1 MVGTAPSSPKA
12 SGSGLGTSFGVLS
25 AGATALGEA
34 TANPKF
40 DIGKSLG
47 LDYEKK
53 SYERRLQA
61 LVKPEDYALARG
73 KHWDAMSKNIEAY
86 FNNTVDYLQAAGFDW
101 DEAKIRGKALAKD
114 FADVERQK
122 LELIYPTAANVIGA
136 QGQVNNAFSGAAG
149 QFNPSEL
156 TVAANSGGHVDVAK
170 KPRKPRA
177 KK

>member
-1 MVGTAPSSPKA
+1 MAA
-12 SGSGLGTSFGVLS
+12 S
-25 AGATALGEA
+25 
-34 TANPKF
+34 
-40 DIGKSLG
+40 I
-47 LDYEKK
+47 
-53 SYERRLQA
+53 
-61 LVKPEDYALARG
+61 EDY
-73 KHWDAMSKNIEAY
+73 
-86 FNNTVDYLQAAGFDW
+86 FTTTVVYLQEAGFDW
-101 DEAKIRGKALAKD
+101 DEAKIRAKALAKD